1 MLMET
6 PPSKEKKLENAWYK
20 DVQTMIL
27 YPQGNSNPRFF
38 REREMSWASRRWG
51 LIFLDSLYEKEAHVN
66 GARYR
71 ACGGEALG
79 LTSLEKKVEGS
90 HKQRDAQVFRYTWA
104 LEE

>member
-1 MLMET
+1 
-6 PPSKEKKLENAWYK
+6 
-20 DVQTMIL
+20 MIL

-51 LIFLDSLYEKEAHVN
+51 PIFLDSLYEKEAHVN

-71 ACGGEALG
+71 ACGGEPES